1 MATEHRGYTTAP
13 GTTAPDV
20 PYWLNRAL
28 GEIDTDVEAV
38 EDRVVNLEVQAGTAP
53 GGINDAAMST
63 VYLNESSTFRQ
74 DVEADR
80 AATLA
85 GLRAEIAAAKSA
97 ATPVFGPWT
106 SLASWLKNGWKPSTG
121 TDGPEFRKIT
131 WPGGVEEMVFRGQ
144 LVAPAN
150 VSGNSIAF
158 YLNEAYRPT
167 GGTLYFALGVSTS
180 IAMNVRIGAADGA
193 ATFWSSS
200 ASGALRPLNNIRF
213 FRD

>member
-1 MATEHRGYTTAP
+1 MATPNRGYTTAP
-13 GTTAPDV
+13 GGANPDV

-28 GEIDTDVEAV
+28 GEVDNDVDQLE
-38 EDRVVNLEVQAGTAP
+38 RRTINLEVQSGTAP

-63 VYLNESSTFRQ
+63 VYLNEASTFRA

-80 AATLA
+80 AAMRAAIT
-85 GLRAEIAAAKSA
+85 AEINAAKAA
-97 ATPVFGPWT
+97 ATPVFGKWT
-106 SLASWLKNGWKPSTG
+106 SLTSWLRNGWKPSTG
-121 TDGPEFRKIT
+121 TDGPEFRKII
-131 WPGGVEEMVFRGQ
+131 WPGGIEEMVFRGQ
-144 LVAPAN
+144 LVAPDNA
-150 VSGNSIAF
+150 SGNSIAF
-158 YLNEAYRPT
+158 YLNENYRPT

-180 IAMNVRIGAADGA
+180 IAMNVRIGTADGA